1 MRGQIFSNV
10 LLFLTGFPAL
20 EMPLVKRGAN
30 FDGTERRSRNPDFA
44 RSGDCV
50 ALLEGAR
57 LKIAQRKGAGTST
70 FDAYGYWP
78 PQSDS
83 A

>member
-10 LLFLTGFPAL
+10 LLFLTGFPAF

-30 FDGTERRSRNPDFA
+30 FDGTERRSRNTDVA
-44 RSGDCV
+44 RSGISAAV
-50 ALLEGAR
+50 LEGAR
-57 LKIAQRKGAGTST
+57 LKVAQRKGAGAST

-78 PQSDS
+78 PQSNS